1 MLPRGVVAGL
11 MATVG
16 YGIVIYAMSRGA
28 MAHVSALRETS
39 VVIAALIGT
48 VVLGE
53 PGAVSRVAA
62 ATVVAIGVIVLN
74 L

>member
-1 MLPRGVVAGL
+1 

-53 PGAVSRVAA
+53 PGSPPASPPPASSRPASS
-62 ATVVAIGVIVLN
+62 
-74 L
+74 